1 MSKDGLFGTGESQW
15 MDPITLMKVKKVFE
29 DKGLPHSAEIVQELY
44 NQVKSLL
51 DQHIKYSRTP

>member
-1 MSKDGLFGTGESQW
+1 MSKDGYFGTGESQW

-29 DKGLPHSAEIVQELY
+29 DKGLPHSAYVVQELY
-44 NQVKSLL
+44 DNIKRQL